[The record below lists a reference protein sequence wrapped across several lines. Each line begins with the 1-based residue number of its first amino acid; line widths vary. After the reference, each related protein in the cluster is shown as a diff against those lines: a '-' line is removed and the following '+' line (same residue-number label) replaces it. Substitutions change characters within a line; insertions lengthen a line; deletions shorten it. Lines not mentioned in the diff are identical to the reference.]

1 MIPESFI
8 QDLLTRIDIVDLVDS
23 YVPLKKA
30 GANYIACCP
39 FHSEKTPSFTV
50 SPTKQFYHCF
60 GCGAHGTAIGFLMEY
75 QGLNFV
81 DAVKDLA
88 GKAGMQVPEQAWDS
102 ARGASS
108 ETSGNLR
115 RMTEVMARAA
125 QYYRQQL
132 KKSAT
137 AIDYLKKRG
146 LTGEIAARFGIG
158 YAPGD
163 WKNLAA
169 AFPDYEAPELLG
181 AGLVIENE
189 QGHRYDR
196 FRERIMFPIMN
207 PKGDIIAFGG
217 RIIGPGEPKY
227 LNSPETPIFEKGR
240 EVFGLPQARQ
250 ALRKENCAIVVEGY
264 MDVVALAQHQVGNA
278 VATLGTSTTPVHVQ
292 KLLRQADRLVFCFD
306 GDAAGRKAAWRA
318 LENALEN
325 ISDNKSLAF
334 AFLPEPEDP
343 DSFVREQGK
352 AAFDRLIVQATPLS
366 EFLLRELS
374 QRCDLNTAEGKA
386 KLVHEAKPLL
396 VRIPAPLLR
405 LQLVKRVSEIS
416 NFSQA
421 EVERLCGIRSYAPPA
436 PPKAPRQTPSL
447 ARILL
452 RFVVQRP
459 ALAARIPTT
468 HLPAGTEGALLEA
481 IAQNLGTLPANPN
494 YAQLR
499 ERLRGHPLES
509 QMDALAG
516 ESIRGALDDEDLID
530 SEFSAALEKLLQQ
543 NRQKTEYD
551 ALQAKGQF
559 GVAGLSQ
566 EEKQSYQA
574 YFTQI
579 RDKKAGDS
587 KLPEK

>member
-88 GKAGMQVPEQAWDS
+88 AKAGMQVPEQAWHPAS
-102 ARGASS
+102 GASS
-108 ETSGNLR
+108 EASGHLR

-132 KKSAT
+132 KKSAA

-169 AFPDYEAPELLG
+169 AFPDYEAPELQS

-217 RIIGPGEPKY
+217 RIIGAGEPKY

-240 EVFGLPQARQ
+240 ELFGLPQARQ
-250 ALRKENCAIVVEGY
+250 ALRKENCVIVVEGY

-325 ISDNKSLAF
+325 VSDNKSLAF

-374 QRCDLNTAEGKA
+374 QRNDLNTAEGKA
-386 KLVHEAKPLL
+386 KLVHDAKPLL

-405 LQLVKRVSEIS
+405 LQLVKRLSEIS
-416 NFSQA
+416 GFSQT

-436 PPKAPRQTPSL
+436 PPKAPRQAPSL
-447 ARILL
+447 ARALL
-452 RFVVQRP
+452 RFVLQRP
-459 ALAARIPTT
+459 ALAARIPTP
-468 HLPAGTEGALLEA
+468 HLPAGMERALLEA
-481 IAQNLGTLPANPN
+481 IAKNLGGLPADPN

-509 QMDALAG
+509 QLDVLAG
-516 ESIRGALDDEDLID
+516 ESITGALDDEDLVEA
-530 SEFSAALEKLLQQ
+530 EFSAALEKLLRQ
-543 NRQKTEYD
+543 NRQKTEYE
-551 ALQAKGQF
+551 ALQAKASF
-559 GVAGLSQ
+559 GVTGLTE

-574 YFTQI
+574 YLAQMGG
-579 RDKKAGDS
+579 KKAGDS
-587 KLPEK
+587 KLPGK